1 MNKFY
6 ILFIFIICFFIKLN
20 ESQLT
25 PLTPEQSILGKAIN
39 STFTKYPS
47 LQGFNSQCS
56 FKIHILIE
64 VPVGETITSYTTNVT
79 NDVSFYQEIKNDN
92 YYIFTNAQGNQIIGT
107 NSQLLTFTT
116 SNNFQ
121 QTYQLNTNCLDID
134 VGKLKVVNS
143 TKPIVFSNYFIYYF
157 YLEGLEPGCYYK
169 SIPCNTASIQYS
181 SFSDSYNYYI
191 TATQMTQTLNL
202 TKEYQFTMDFND
214 GKSFS
219 FTIDSYYSLFEEDL
233 PTTHF
238 ETFFPSDILSSNSN
252 YTQMSFGYQPLFAST
267 LNTNIMRPYQV
278 FNNYYLTLPLRGS
291 KGNMTFIGSIDTTND
306 PTNSGVLINST
317 LMSEIGATLDSI
329 TFTTKINVTPLPILG
344 IKSIVVGEANSLF
357 YAEFSNTHDYQFSSL
372 HYIFISSFSE
382 DWPFGF
388 ISGTNSE
395 FLHKVYLQRIPSLTS
410 ITSFDYSFKIN
421 QEGFQQNIAPISIS
435 NSDSPILKSY
445 GFTRITNSKYLL
457 SLDIESIHGVK
468 SISFDITRNPSSF
481 SVVSGTIYNGT
492 FELIVP
498 LFSASQLVIKDTV
511 FNSLII
517 YEGDS
522 VSANPISIFNYP
534 QNNNNYEYKLKDF
547 TSISF
552 LKNNLDL
559 NYDSESYN
567 IVYLNSPNIPQDTP
581 ILFSLLDI
589 ITLPI
594 NRNPE
599 EFSLVNNEFIYNTTS
614 GLFESKFILPK
625 NNMFGQ
631 IPFQII
637 FGTISLFDNDLMN
650 ERLIVNNTVLDYQG
664 PIFSFFEKIGDASV
678 ISTTTGTI
686 GWRFNITD
694 ELNGFESGYIKV
706 MGTVDSST
714 YHFNFTMNDVIGD
727 KFNCQ
732 YQILI
737 NVSQPC
743 ISQEYRI
750 VKVIMYDTNK
760 ISSKF
765 ILNGENSFSI
775 ITPFINFL
783 DQGVDITVLPFTCIG
798 STMVDSKPTL
808 LSFTTSTTTID
819 VGAPNRTISFDFSI
833 DPGTIGI
840 KKDQLPIIYLITV
853 DTEISKCNSELI
865 SYSTNSAVYKCSTE
879 LPLGFGYPGQIIL
892 SMYGIVNNG
901 GYFYGYSTKDIE
913 LVANS
918 NSYLETTYS
927 SNFPVIISSDN
938 YYSDDNGEII
948 IYGKGF
954 SNVNLVTITYSDSA
968 LPPNSATISTHYGS
982 SAIKITG
989 IKKTNK
995 LFKIKV
1001 STGGGLSSNEF
1012 SIQPIYF
1019 DRSLKPIPTESPT
1032 TTPSVT
1038 PSTTPSVTPSTT
1050 PSETP
1055 STTPSETPSTT
1066 PSETPSTTPSETP
1079 TTSPTTP
1086 IPTITPIPTN
1096 PPQKCLG
1103 NPECGGKNQGYCSPT
1118 GCICY
1123 SPWIGTTCTSQTII
1137 VPQPS
1142 TNTTNPQ
1149 IEIPTDNNNG
1159 QSSESNSQEPQKMIF
1174 KSLISLVSLRELNF
1188 KNEEVK
1194 NHIFDQWVYT
1204 PIDEFKNQYFTTIS
1218 NTNITAT
1225 LEWFNQ
1231 STSIQ
1236 FANQNLT
1243 MNPSSIKY
1251 TIEITK
1257 YQFSSSLNQL
1267 QLVMAAS
1274 LTSSSND
1281 ICSLNQFGNTSTGD
1295 DSNYLK
1301 IQIENHSL
1309 YGRFIKRAIID
1320 NIVKSIS
1327 NVLLDSSLN
1336 VVDSSSSLQSFIGIT
1351 IPYYSDSIIVDPDF
1365 SVLIDSK
1372 SASNEDDSIC
1382 TKKNSGLTTAQLAG
1396 IIVGSITFAAVLVI
1410 VTVYVIVKRYKH
1422 KKFMVAV
1429 NKKMTEMNNNK

>member
-1 MNKFY
+1 MGVFSFF
-6 ILFIFIICFFIKLN
+6 LFIIINLLIKINDGQFIA
-20 ESQLT
+20 
-25 PLTPEQSILGKAIN
+25 LTPETSIKTTIIDPIF
-39 STFTKYPS
+39 SMYPS
-47 LQGFNSQCS
+47 YSTEDFCNLKN
-56 FKIHILIE
+56 ILLVE
-64 VPVGETITSYTTNVT
+64 VPVGLTVT
-79 NDVSFYQEIKNDN
+79 GFQSSIGDIPFYKLFEEDN
-92 YYIFTNAQGNQIIGT
+92 YVLLYNMQNSNQLGLVTQTIVI
-107 NSQLLTFTT
+107 TT
-116 SNNFQ
+116 SDNFQ
-121 QTYQLNTNCLDID
+121 QTYQLNTTCIDID
-134 VGKLKVVNS
+134 ISKLKIKES
-143 TKPIVFSNYFIYYF
+143 TIPISFANYFIYF
-157 YLEGLEPGCYYK
+157 INIEGLEPHKIFDNINCD
-169 SIPCNTASIQYS
+169 TASLQNSY
-181 SFSDSYNYYI
+181 FSGPYNYALLVSQLTFSGQNI
-191 TATQMTQTLNL
+191 TDQYEIKML
-202 TKEYQFTMDFND
+202 FTS
-214 GKSFS
+214 GKSFT
-219 FTIDSYYSLFEEDL
+219 FRINSYYSFFELKDL
-233 PTTHF
+233 PTTHV
-238 ETFFPSDILSSNSN
+238 ETFFPSDLLSSNSN

-278 FNNYYLTLPLRGS
+278 YNNIQFTLPLRGS
-291 KGNMTFIGSIDTTND
+291 KGNMTFIGIID
-306 PTNSGVLINST
+306 SAIYGVLFNGSITSGNGIS
-317 LMSEIGATLDSI
+317 LDSI
-329 TFTTKINVTPLPILG
+329 IITTKINVSPLVTFLFGSPKVDYYDIG
-344 IKSIVVGEANSLF
+344 TSKKIYSVSFNNSENYKF
-357 YAEFSNTHDYQFSSL
+357 FPFQYT
-372 HYIFISSFSE
+372 YISTFKE
-382 DWPFGF
+382 EWPFGF
-388 ISGTNSE
+388 YYGSNSN
-395 FLHKVYLQRIPSLTS
+395 FLHKVYFPRLINKSSVAILS
-410 ITSFDYSFKIN
+410 YSC
-421 QEGFQQNIAPISIS
+421 GAIS
-435 NSDSPILKSY
+435 NSFQIPVDPVSMPNDSPPSLKSFN
-445 GFTRITNSKYLL
+445 FTRISNHLYLFTI
-457 SLDIESIHGVK
+457 DVESVNGFKGIK
-468 SISFDITRNPSSF
+468 ISSSF
-481 SVVSGTIYNGT
+481 YDFKNKYTLLSGTIYNGI
-492 FELIVP
+492 FEFVVDLLEIDSIY
-498 LFSASQLVIKDTV
+498 LFDINW
-511 FNSLII
+511 NSII
-517 YEGDS
+517 LDIGT
-522 VSANPISIFNYP
+522 PISLNPLILFDTPKPLNY
-534 QNNNNYEYKLKDF
+534 NYNITDF
-547 TSISF
+547 SGISF

-559 NYDSESYN
+559 NYESEQYN
-567 IVYLNSPNIPQDTP
+567 IVYLNSTEIPQDAP
-581 ILFSLLDI
+581 LSFILLDI
-589 ITLPI
+589 ISYPFA
-594 NRNPE
+594 RD
-599 EFSLVNNEFIYNTTS
+599 NEYYPQMKIPFIYNKIS
-614 GLFESKFILPK
+614 GLFECKFILPK
-625 NNMFGQ
+625 NNMFGE
-631 IPFQII
+631 ITYSIMA
-637 FGTISLFDNDLMN
+637 GRKTLYYNNLLKESLVVN
-650 ERLIVNNTVLDYQG
+650 ETVLDNQG
-664 PIFSFFEKIGDASV
+664 PIFSLFEKIGDASV
-678 ISTTTGTI
+678 ISTTGTI
-686 GWRFNITD
+686 GWKFNITD

-706 MGTVDSST
+706 MGSVDSST

-765 ILNGENSFSI
+765 ILNSGPYSI
-775 ITPFINFL
+775 NTPFINFL

-819 VGAPNRTISFDFSI
+819 VGTSNRTISFDFSI

-840 KKDQLPIIYLITV
+840 KKDQLPIIYLTTV
-853 DTEISKCNSELI
+853 YTEMSKCNSELI
-865 SYSTNSAVYKCSTE
+865 SYSTNNAVYKCSIE
-879 LPLGFGYPGQIIL
+879 LPLEFGYPGMIAL

-968 LPPNSATISTHYGS
+968 LPPHSPTTATFYGS
-982 SAIKITG
+982 SAIKLTG

-995 LFKIKV
+995 LFNIKV
-1001 STGGGLSSNEF
+1001 STGSGLSSNEF
-1012 SIQPIYF
+1012 PIQPIYF

-1032 TTPSVT
+1032 I
-1038 PSTTPSVTPSTT
+1038 
-1050 PSETP
+1050 
-1055 STTPSETPSTT
+1055 T

-1079 TTSPTTP
+1079 TTTPSETPTTTP

-1123 SPWIGTTCTSQTII
+1123 SPWIGTTCTSQII
-1137 VPQPS
+1137 IIPQPS

-1149 IEIPTDNNNG
+1149 VEIPTDNNV

-1174 KSLISLVSLRELNF
+1174 KSLISLISLRELNF

-1194 NHIFDQWVYT
+1194 NYIFDQWIYT
-1204 PIDEFKNQYFTTIS
+1204 PINEFKNQYFTTIS

-1257 YQFSSSLNQL
+1257 YQFSGSLNQL

-1320 NIVKSIS
+1320 NVVKSIS

-1336 VVDSSSSLQSFIGIT
+1336 IVDSSSSLQSFIGIT
-1351 IPYYSDSIIVDPDF
+1351 IPYYSDSIVVDPDF

-1396 IIVGSITFAAVLVI
+1396 IIVGSVAFAAAAVI
-1410 VTVYVIVKRYKH
+1410 ITTYFIVKKRKDLQLI
-1422 KKFMVAV
+1422 KTLN
-1429 NKKMTEMNNNK
+1429 NKMNKMNNNK